1 MSYKTVITNDGA
13 AALNAITGSQKINLP
28 TFSVGV
34 GTAASGQD
42 LKTLTELVDKKYTT
56 TVSEITPSADHVAIK
71 CVIPP
76 DVPTSGDPGKYIDT
90 DITIRELGIYDDN
103 GKMCVYSVVPDTLR
117 PISTSGAGTET
128 VITALVKFQGSSI
141 SVTVDPDSTATK
153 SDFSTLVEKHQ
164 VPVGAIVPFQ
174 SATAPAGWLLC
185 NGATIQKSVYP
196 DLVKHLNGG
205 DENAVSA
212 DLPNLLGEF
221 VRGWS
226 ANRSGVP
233 DMGRVLGSSQAEA
246 LKSHHHKNG
255 VGDDSG
261 VAMVYGTTSENVT
274 SVSRNMSTGSLA
286 SSCQGFTS
294 YDGGSETRPRNVALA
309 YYIKAYGE
317 VIDSG
322 NINLTNAL
330 TKLNE
335 VNNNLHKVN
344 ADVVIDKEFNDLTP
358 VAELTTLGVY
368 PIQYYAHNSANAK
381 SFFPNA
387 YHVVN
392 RSTFRFPSNLDSL
405 KQWLKFRVAPGKD
418 GTLMFNLF
426 APYRIAEEHV
436 FGCIISKKDQNGT
449 ITIIRNAML
458 GNEPSGSTHGYKLN
472 IEFTDQVKKSE
483 ITEYVLTFYC
493 AEAALN
499 NDENL
504 NSGINTVEYDVG
516 VGVDENGT
524 DRMTKKSLTF
534 SDVNSWTYTHEAGHD
549 LALFNQVSNR
559 YSKCKI
565 QAFII

>member
-1 MSYKTVITNDGA
+1 MAYKTVITNDGA

-56 TVSEITPSADHVAIK
+56 TVSEIIPSADHVAIK

-164 VPVGAIVPFQ
+164 VPVGAIVPFN
-174 SATAPAGWLLC
+174 SATAPVGWLLC

-205 DENAVSA
+205 DEDAVSA
-212 DLPNLLGEF
+212 NLPNLLGEF

-226 ANRSGVP
+226 GNQNGAP
-233 DMGRVLGSSQAEA
+233 DAGRVLGSKQADEFKEHNH
-246 LKSHHHKNG
+246 LTVFN
-255 VGDDSG
+255 SG
-261 VAMVYGTTSENVT
+261 VPNDKYGNVYGSPNTYNVATEVGPGESYTST
-274 SVSRNMSTGSLA
+274 S
-286 SSCQGFTS
+286 
-294 YDGGSETRPRNVALA
+294 GGSETRPRNVALA

-317 VIDSG
+317 VTNSG

-335 VNNNLHKVN
+335 VNNNLDKVK
-344 ADVVIDKEFNDLTP
+344 AEVVIDKEFNDLTP
-358 VAELTTLGVY
+358 VSEMTTLGVY
-368 PIQYYAHNSANAK
+368 PIQYYAYNSANKK
-381 SFFPNA
+381 SLFPDS
-387 YHVVN
+387 YHVSG
-392 RSTFRFPSNLDSL
+392 RSTFQLPSKLAAIKPWMKVKVTPKKS
-405 KQWLKFRVAPGKD
+405 
-418 GTLMFNLF
+418 GTLLANIYFPARM
-426 APYRIAEEHV
+426 EEHDSW
-436 FGCIISKKDQNGT
+436 GYIISKRVDGVT
-449 ITIIRNAML
+449 TVIRNSL
-458 GNEPSGSTHGYKLN
+458 LSNESGYSFGVKNN
-472 IEFTDQVKKSE
+472 IDFTDNVTKGRSVE
-483 ITEYVLTFYC
+483 FLVTFFVTENELAQNMTNC
-493 AEAALN
+493 
-499 NDENL
+499 
-504 NSGINTVEYDVG
+504 SGINCAEYDVG
-516 VGVDENGT
+516 VSRGANNEATRFTLNNLTYVDGA
-524 DRMTKKSLTF
+524 R
-534 SDVNSWTYTHEAGHD
+534 TYEGDPEHP
-549 LALFNQVSNR
+549 LSLFNQVESR
-559 YSKCKI
+559 HGKCKI